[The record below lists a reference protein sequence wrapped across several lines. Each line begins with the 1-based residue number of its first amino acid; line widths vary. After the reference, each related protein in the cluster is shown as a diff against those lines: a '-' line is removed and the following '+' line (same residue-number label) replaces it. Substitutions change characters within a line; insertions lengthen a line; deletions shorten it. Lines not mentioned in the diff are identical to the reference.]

1 MLYIRLTLK
10 SPTLH
15 KTSWQYPLKIYLD
28 ADDEFDTKVEN
39 MRMQDHASFVKA
51 NPWPEEKLIMDY
63 IKSHFII
70 KPYIKSCMI
79 GNDGAKFYRHDLA
92 KALWHIG
99 SLSNNIDEK
108 MSAYRNVGWKIK
120 AFCEGTAGKSEVLKC
135 MQFYYY
141 LQKDV
146 LLGNDVITAG
156 Q

>member
-1 MLYIRLTLK
+1 MLNIRLNLK

-63 IKSHFII
+63 IKNHFII

-120 AFCEGTAGKSEVLKC
+120 AFCEEIASKSEVLKC

-146 LLGNDVITAG
+146 LLGNDVITTG